1 MEEKLEMINEE
12 VLEEVAGGANVDRA
26 HVQIINCKHCVNVRS
41 SANSK
46 SDDNKIG
53 YAYLGDRYVFYGW
66 EGDWAKIQYGAGKA
80 YVFKDFV
87 QVVS

>member
-41 SANSK
+41 SASSK

-53 YAYLGDRYVFYGW
+53 YAYLGDCYLFFGM
-66 EGDWAKIQYGAGKA
+66 EGNWAKIQYGSRKA
-80 YVFKDFV
+80 YVYKDFIKIV
-87 QVVS
+87 